1 MKEKLE
7 SNRGAYELDYFS
19 CKSLEFII
27 GNQDYIKDLKKGIL
41 DTKKRW
47 YKELSKSK
55 KFTVYDSKGYVLRL
69 YSEDKKLVKETYD
82 NLYDKR
88 IVVGMV
94 DDRLNLVFSV
104 TNNKEIEGLI
114 FDEIFRNN

>member
-1 MKEKLE
+1 M
-7 SNRGAYELDYFS
+7 
-19 CKSLEFII
+19 
-27 GNQDYIKDLKKGIL
+27 
-41 DTKKRW
+41 
-47 YKELSKSK
+47 YKELSKNK
-55 KFTVYDSKGYVLRL
+55 KFIVYDSKGYVLRL

-104 TNNKEIEGLI
+104 TNNKKIGGIIFYEILQ
-114 FDEIFRNN
+114 

>member
-1 MKEKLE
+1 M
-7 SNRGAYELDYFS
+7 
-19 CKSLEFII
+19 
-27 GNQDYIKDLKKGIL
+27 
-41 DTKKRW
+41 
-47 YKELSKSK
+47 SKNK

-104 TNNKEIEGLI
+104 TNNKKIGGIIFYEIL
-114 FDEIFRNN
+114 